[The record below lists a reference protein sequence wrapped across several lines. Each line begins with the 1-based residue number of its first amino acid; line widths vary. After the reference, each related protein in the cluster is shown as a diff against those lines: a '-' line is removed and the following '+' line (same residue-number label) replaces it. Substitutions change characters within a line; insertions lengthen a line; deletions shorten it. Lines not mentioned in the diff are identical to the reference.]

1 MKYFIPGSQIMLS
14 LSRGKNDNLLITH
27 QKRRANF
34 MSWKILL
41 TDGLATISDEVLL
54 SQVELDDKKG
64 ISAEDLMGVIADYDA
79 VIVRGRTKI
88 TEEVLSAAKKLKVV
102 GRMGVGVDNIDLK
115 AAKAHGVTVVNAP
128 VATTVSVAELTIGLM
143 LSLIRCIPKANEGMK
158 AGQWLKKE
166 LKGTELYQKT
176 LGVIGFGHIGEEVGK
191 RAMAFG
197 MKIIAYDPV
206 RPPAEIE
213 AAGADPVSF
222 DELLEKADIITMHI
236 PHIEATHYLLNEK
249 AFKAMKSGVRIICAA
264 RGGVIDQSAL
274 LAALEN
280 GKVAGAALDVF
291 EKEPPGEDP
300 LVMHPNVICTPH
312 IGAQTDEAQLRA
324 GHDILSE
331 VVAALEEEPLRW
343 KVA

>member
-1 MKYFIPGSQIMLS
+1 M
-14 LSRGKNDNLLITH
+14 T
-27 QKRRANF
+27 
-34 MSWKILL
+34 WKILL
-41 TDGLATISDEVLL
+41 TDGLATISDEGLL

-64 ISAEDLMGVIADYDA
+64 ISAEDLMGVVADYDA

-197 MKIIAYDPV
+197 MKIIACDPV
-206 RPPAEIE
+206 RPGDEIE
-213 AAGADPVSF
+213 AAGAVPVSF
-222 DELLEKADIITMHI
+222 EELLEKADMITMHI
-236 PHIEATHYLLNEK
+236 PHIAATHYLLNEE
-249 AFKAMKSGVRIICAA
+249 AFKLMKDGVRIICAA

-274 LAALEN
+274 LTALES

-312 IGAQTDEAQLRA
+312 VGAQTDEAQLRA

>member
-1 MKYFIPGSQIMLS
+1 
-14 LSRGKNDNLLITH
+14 
-27 QKRRANF
+27 